1 MPSPTPAFPTA
12 SRLVSHLRISGPS
25 QDSGVELWERAKS
38 VIPGGNQLLSK
49 RAEMFLPG
57 GWPAYYTRAE
67 GCEIWD
73 LDNRHFYDFAQMG
86 VGSCTIGYADPDVND
101 AVMQAIQNGNMSSLN
116 CHEEVA
122 LAERLIDLH
131 PWADMARFARTGG
144 EVCAIAMRIA
154 RAAAGKSRVAFCGY
168 HGWHD
173 WYLAAN
179 ISDDSNL
186 DGQLLA
192 GLEPNGIPR
201 ELHGTAVPFMYND
214 LDSLDTLVDRYGD
227 SIGVIMMEPVRSVDP
242 EPGFLEGVR
251 EVADRLGAVLVFDE
265 ITSGFRTRVGGI
277 HATYDV
283 EPDVAVFGKALG
295 NGYPIS
301 AVIGREE
308 VMDAAQDAFIS
319 STFWTERTGY
329 AAALAALDKM
339 ERCSVPDHLIRAGTR
354 INEGWRRSAEEA
366 GLSIHI
372 SGIEPLTHIHFDHE
386 DPLALQTLYTK
397 LMLTKGFLVGAA
409 TYTTY
414 AYTDAIIDRFVDAT
428 QEAFVAMRKAIDDGT
443 VHDHLPDGPRHSGF
457 QRLT

>member
-1 MPSPTPAFPTA
+1 MQSPTSTSPVASRTTADVNVPSPPDG
-12 SRLVSHLRISGPS
+12 SGPM
-25 QDSGVELWERAKS
+25 LWEQAKK

-57 GWPAYYTRAE
+57 RWPAYYSRAK
-67 GCEIWD
+67 GCEVWD
-73 LDNRHFYDFAQMG
+73 IDDRHFYDFAQMG
-86 VGSCTIGYADPDVND
+86 VGSCTIGYADPDVNA
-101 AVMQAIQNGNMSSLN
+101 AVMKCIQNGNMSSLN
-116 CHEEVA
+116 CPEEVA
-122 LAERLIDLH
+122 LAERLVDMH
-131 PWADMARFARTGG
+131 EWADMARFARTGG

-192 GLEPNGIPR
+192 GLQPNGIPR
-201 ELHGTAVPFMYND
+201 ELNGTAIPFMYND
-214 LDSLDTLVDRYGD
+214 MESLDRVVARYGD
-227 SIGVIMMEPVRSVDP
+227 SIGVIMMEPVRSVHPD
-242 EPGFLEGVR
+242 PGFLEGVR
-251 EVADRLGAVLVFDE
+251 EVANRLGAVLIFDE
-265 ITSGFRTRVGGI
+265 ITSGFRTTMGGI
-277 HATYDV
+277 HTSYGV

-308 VMDAAQDAFIS
+308 VMDAAQEAFIS

-339 ERCSVPDHLIRAGTR
+339 ERCAVPQHLIRAGAR
-354 INEGWRRSAEEA
+354 INEGWRRIADET
-366 GLSIHI
+366 GLSVYT
-372 SGIEPLTHIHFDHE
+372 SGIEPLTHIHFDHD
-386 DPLALQTLYTK
+386 DPLALQTLYTD
-397 LMLTKGFLVGAA
+397 LMLDKGFLVGAA

-414 AYTDAIIDRFVDAT
+414 AYSDAIIDRFIEASRD
-428 QEAFVAMRKAIDDGT
+428 AFVEMRSAVDEGS
-443 VHDHLPDGPRHSGF
+443 VRERLEGGPRHSGF
-457 QRLT
+457 KRLT